1 MLLQSAQSC
10 LVLID
15 VQEKL
20 TPLVMD
26 SESLIERCAWLM
38 RLSTALQIPLLV
50 SEQYTKGLGHT
61 VASLRQLMAV
71 EPEIDKVHFSCYQDL
86 GFLKQW
92 QSTHKK
98 QAVLIGIETH
108 VCVLQTAMEL
118 HEAGVE
124 VFVVVDAVSSRKK
137 IDHKY
142 ALKRMMHAGIQ
153 LVTSEMIFFEWVRQA
168 GTPEFKVL
176 SQQFLR

>member
-1 MLLQSAQSC
+1 M
-10 LVLID
+10 
-15 VQEKL
+15 
-20 TPLVMD
+20 
-26 SESLIERCAWLM
+26 
-38 RLSTALQIPLLV
+38 
-50 SEQYTKGLGHT
+50 
-61 VASLRQLMAV
+61 
-71 EPEIDKVHFSCYQDL
+71 
-86 GFLKQW
+86 
-92 QSTHKK
+92 
-98 QAVLIGIETH
+98 
-108 VCVLQTAMEL
+108 
-118 HEAGVE
+118 E